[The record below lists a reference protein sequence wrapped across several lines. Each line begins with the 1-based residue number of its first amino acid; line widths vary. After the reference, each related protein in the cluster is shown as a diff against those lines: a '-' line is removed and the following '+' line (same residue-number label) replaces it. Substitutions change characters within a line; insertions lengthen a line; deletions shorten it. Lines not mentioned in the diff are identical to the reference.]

1 MDDSDPRAAA
11 ARELRRAGRSLAQ
24 INAEIGPVG
33 KDTLNRWLR
42 GVPPPEWTKRPRG
55 KDDLR
60 AKARELR
67 LAGLTYPEIAE
78 RLGVSKSTVS
88 RWVRD
93 LPPPSP
99 RSVEHVRM
107 MSERRWG
114 PVRRER
120 NRERQLAKFRAARVV
135 GSLTPRELFL
145 LGVAMYWAEGAKD
158 KAYAR
163 REKIVFCNSDPD
175 MIRTFRSWLLLLGVD
190 LTRVR
195 YRLQIHETADVGAAL
210 DYWRKVVGEPA
221 AFGRPTIKRHNPKT
235 NRRRRDES
243 YHGCLTVE
251 VLSSAALYRVVE
263 GAWYGL
269 AVAAGGLGVGGQR
282 YSELSGE
289 FPGNSRIQL
298 RRGVTGNT
306 PAFEA
311 VNSWSE
317 SRRRSQQ
324 LQLEF
329 PRVRCS
335 AEIRRVSGGWT
346 LRHYPGDARALPAA
360 LESP

>member
-11 ARELRRAGRSLAQ
+11 ARELRRPGRSLAQ

-42 GVPPPEWTKRPRG
+42 GVPPPEWTNRPRA

-120 NRERQLAKFRAARVV
+120 NRER
-135 GSLTPRELFL
+135 
-145 LGVAMYWAEGAKD
+145 
-158 KAYAR
+158 
-163 REKIVFCNSDPD
+163 
-175 MIRTFRSWLLLLGVD
+175 
-190 LTRVR
+190 
-195 YRLQIHETADVGAAL
+195 
-210 DYWRKVVGEPA
+210 
-221 AFGRPTIKRHNPKT
+221 
-235 NRRRRDES
+235 
-243 YHGCLTVE
+243 
-251 VLSSAALYRVVE
+251 
-263 GAWYGL
+263 
-269 AVAAGGLGVGGQR
+269 
-282 YSELSGE
+282 
-289 FPGNSRIQL
+289 
-298 RRGVTGNT
+298 
-306 PAFEA
+306 
-311 VNSWSE
+311 
-317 SRRRSQQ
+317 
-324 LQLEF
+324 
-329 PRVRCS
+329 
-335 AEIRRVSGGWT
+335 
-346 LRHYPGDARALPAA
+346 
-360 LESP
+360 